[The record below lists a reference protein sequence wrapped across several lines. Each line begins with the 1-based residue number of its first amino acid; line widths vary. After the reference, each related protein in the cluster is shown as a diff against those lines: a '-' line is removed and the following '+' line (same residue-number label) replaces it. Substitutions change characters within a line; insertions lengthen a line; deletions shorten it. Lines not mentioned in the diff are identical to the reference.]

1 MYMHSSI
8 TNLICIMMKND
19 GYTLPPINF
28 KWGIY
33 FDDFYSNER
42 RRKFISG
49 KKKQLKKNRFSQM
62 NETIY
67 GENYK

>member
-8 TNLICIMMKND
+8 TNSICIMMKND

-28 KWGIY
+28 KWGVY

-49 KKKQLKKNRFSQM
+49 KKTAKEKQIFTDEWNNLWRKL
-62 NETIY
+62 
-67 GENYK
+67 